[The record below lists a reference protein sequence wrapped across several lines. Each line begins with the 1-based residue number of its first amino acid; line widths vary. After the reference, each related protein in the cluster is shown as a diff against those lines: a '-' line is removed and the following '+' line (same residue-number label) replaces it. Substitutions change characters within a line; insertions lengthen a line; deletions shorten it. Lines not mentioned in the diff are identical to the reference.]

1 MRIIGGEHRGRMILS
16 PVEPRHGP
24 ALTRP
29 ITDRVKEALFNRLM
43 ARELTGGGF
52 VLDLFAGTGS
62 LGLEA
67 LSRGAEFCTFV
78 ERERSA
84 VERLEKNLFDLRL
97 TEQARVLALDIP
109 SGVWLRALE
118 RRPLRIVFCDP
129 PYKLSEDPGKLE
141 ELAQVLVPLAAL
153 TESGGVMVLRTE
165 SAVTPPPIDGWEGPV
180 SHAYGSMT
188 LHFYRRAG
196 GERTES

>member
-1 MRIIGGEHRGRMILS
+1 MRIIGGVHRGRTILS
-16 PVEPRHGP
+16 PAEGRHGA

-29 ITDRVKEALFNRLM
+29 MTDRVKEALFNRLM
-43 ARELTGGGF
+43 AQELTGGGL

-84 VERLEKNLFDLRL
+84 VQRLEKNLFDLRL
-97 TEQARVLALDIP
+97 TEQARVLAVDIP
-109 SGVWLRALE
+109 SGVWLRAME

-129 PYKLSEDPGKLE
+129 PYKLSEDPRKLE
-141 ELAQVLVPLAAL
+141 ELMQVLVPLAAL
-153 TESGGVMVLRTE
+153 TESGGAMILRTQ
-165 SAVTPPPIDGWEGPV
+165 SSVAPPAIDGWQGPT

-188 LHFYRRAG
+188 LHFYRRP
-196 GERTES
+196 